1 MPHRVP
7 TLTELRTQVRD
18 DFRARLPG
26 ADSLL
31 PASNLRV
38 VADVNAELI
47 FGLYAW
53 QVSVV
58 RDLMPDTAEGEWL
71 ERRAELRGLQR
82 KPASVATG
90 NVSLT
95 GNAGAEVP
103 EGAELR
109 TANGVIVRLAEGK
122 VLGAGANFVVAEAL
136 VPGAAGNLD
145 AGVQLSFT
153 AAIAG
158 VDAVAS
164 VAAGGLAG
172 GADAEG
178 DASLRARLLAR
189 LRRPPQGGAGSDY
202 EAWALEVPGVT
213 RVWIERGAMGPG
225 TVTVRFMMDEV
236 RAAEQGIPQGETA
249 SDYSAGSGDLQIL
262 FDHIA
267 VRRPVTADVFVV
279 APVAVPLDIEFAAL
293 SPDTPAVRAA
303 IAAEIDDM
311 LYRDAAPGETI
322 RLSRLVEAISIAAG
336 EGYHALASPAADVA
350 HGPGEIAIGGNI
362 VWPA

>member
-7 TLTELRTQVRD
+7 TLSELRTQVRD

-38 VADVNAELI
+38 IGDVYAELT

-71 ERRAELRGLQR
+71 DRRAELRSIQR
-82 KPASVATG
+82 KPASFATG
-90 NVSLT
+90 AVSIT
-95 GNAGAEVP
+95 GSVGAEVA

-109 TANGVIVRLAEGK
+109 TASGVLVRVTQGK
-122 VLGAGANFVVAEAL
+122 VLGAGVNIVQAEAAAS
-136 VPGAAGNLD
+136 GAAGNLD

-153 AAIAG
+153 SAIPG
-158 VDAVAS
+158 VDAAAS

-172 GADAEG
+172 GADAESN
-178 DASLRARLLAR
+178 ASLRARLLAR
-189 LRRPPQGGAGSDY
+189 LRRPPQGGAVSDY

-213 RVWIERGAMGPG
+213 RVWVERGAMGPG

-249 SDYSAGSGDLQIL
+249 SEYSAGSGDLQTV

-267 VRRPVTADVFVV
+267 EVRPVTADVFVV

-311 LYRDAAPGETI
+311 LYRDAEPGEPI
-322 RLSRLVEAISIAAG
+322 RYSRLVEAISIAAG
-336 EGYHALASPAADVA
+336 EGHHALVSPLADVP
-350 HGPGEIAIGGNI
+350 HGPGEIAVSGNI